1 MELTTKK
8 SLFTFGVGAFG
19 KMANLIKNTDYLPQ
33 KPAYLFKLLRMANSV
48 EAKSKD
54 IAKELTKNK
63 DLVAKVLNVPSLTE
77 NFEKL
82 DQQDYVNAIAS
93 LERNLIRNSLE
104 IDFAQKYF
112 KVLSARNSFSGLGE
126 RLTASVKAAIIAKAV
141 SKWVKYPDAELAFFG
156 ALLSDVPAVVL
167 GINDPEA
174 SEKIFEKV
182 EQGLSEKEAEII
194 VHGFDQHEF
203 GAKLFRYFAI
213 PTALVEM
220 MHAGFNP
227 EEVKAKYKKLTQI
240 VNFSKFIAKCFSDRT
255 QSPSSIW
262 QESQSAIHDL
272 GLEISSEEWGNKISL
287 LFVKSLEFEMNVSA

>member
-1 MELTTKK
+1 MELGTKK

-33 KPAYLFKLLRMANSV
+33 KPGYLFKLLKMANSV

-54 IAKELTKNK
+54 IAKELTKDK
-63 DLVAKVLNVPSLTE
+63 ELVAKVLDVPSLTE
-77 NFEKL
+77 NFDKL
-82 DQQDYVNAIAS
+82 DEKDYVNAIS
-93 LERNLIRNSLE
+93 NLERNLIRSSLE
-104 IDFAQKYF
+104 VDFAKKYF
-112 KVLSARNSFSGLGE
+112 KTLVAKNSFPEFSE
-126 RLTASVKAAIIAKAV
+126 RLTASVKAAVIAKAV
-141 SKWVKYPDAELAFFG
+141 SKWVKYPDPELAFFG

-167 GINDPEA
+167 GINDPE
-174 SEKIFEKV
+174 SREKVFEKV
-182 EQGLSEKEAEII
+182 EQGMTEKEAELI

-203 GAKLFRYFAI
+203 GAKLFRYFSI
-213 PTALVEM
+213 PSAVVEM

-227 EEVKAKYKKLTQI
+227 EEVKGKHKQLTQI
-240 VNFSKFIAKCFSDRT
+240 VNFSKFIAKCFSDKT

-287 LFVKSLEFEMNVSA
+287 LFVKSLEFEMNVSS